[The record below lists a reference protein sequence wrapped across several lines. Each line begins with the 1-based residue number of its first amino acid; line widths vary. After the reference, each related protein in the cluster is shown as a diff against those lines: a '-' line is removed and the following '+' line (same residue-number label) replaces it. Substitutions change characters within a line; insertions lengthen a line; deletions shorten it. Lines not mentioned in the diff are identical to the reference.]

1 MNTPDTVPA
10 PAIIRAA
17 FWMVG
22 SLASFIALAIAVR
35 ELARD
40 MGIFE
45 ILFFRSLIGV
55 ALMTPLVIRYRS
67 LRSQRLGLQLTRNS
81 VHFIGQY
88 LWAFAVTLLPLAD
101 VFALEFTTPV
111 WVTLLAML
119 VLREHLTPPR
129 MIAIAGGFLGV
140 LIILRPGLTVFDPR
154 SLLVLAAAVSFA
166 CSVVMVKILTR
177 HDSPLT
183 IIFYMALIQMPMALI
198 PALFNW
204 VTPEWAHL
212 PWLIVA
218 GITGFSAH
226 FTMAQALK
234 IADAS
239 VIQPIDFLRLPLV
252 ALLGYIFYD
261 EALDAWV
268 LGGAAVIFCA
278 NYYVLRQ
285 ESRR

>member
-1 MNTPDTVPA
+1 
-10 PAIIRAA
+10 
-17 FWMVG
+17 MVG

-55 ALMTPLVIRYRS
+55 ALMMPLVIRSRS
-67 LRSQRLGLQLTRNS
+67 LRSQRPGLQLTRNS

-101 VFALEFTTPV
+101 VFALEFTTPI

-183 IIFYMALIQMPMALI
+183 IIFYMAVIQMPMALI

-252 ALLGYIFYD
+252 ALLGYVVYD
-261 EALDAWV
+261 EALDIWV
-268 LGGAAVIFCA
+268 LGGAVVIFCA